1 MPNIEPEEQ
10 EDKPLDPAMETVR
23 RKMMKLQ
30 LVSGG
35 IMFVMFIA
43 VLTAIAY
50 KLMQPTGNEQPAV
63 AASGLSIPADQPI
76 VAAALLPQGFTV
88 ISTDL
93 SGQQILFYGTTSD
106 GTRKALVFDLTVG
119 RIVADVT
126 VAGN

>member
-1 MPNIEPEEQ
+1 MSNIEPEEQ

-50 KLMQPTGNEQPAV
+50 KLMQPTGHEQPAV
-63 AASGLSIPADQPI
+63 AAPGLSIPADQPI

-106 GTRKALVFDLTVG
+106 GTRKALVFDLSVG

>member
-63 AASGLSIPADQPI
+63 ATPGLSIPADQPM

-93 SGQQILFYGTTSD
+93 SGQQILFYGTTTD